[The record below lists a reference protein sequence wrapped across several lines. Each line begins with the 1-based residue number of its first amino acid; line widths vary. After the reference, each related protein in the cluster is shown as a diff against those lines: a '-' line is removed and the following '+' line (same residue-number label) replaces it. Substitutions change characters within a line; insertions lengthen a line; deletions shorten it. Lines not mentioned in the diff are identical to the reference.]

1 MVLTISVI
9 KLAIGILLFMF
20 ANIIAGSYQAWAEGK
35 FDKATMEKGIK
46 KALIIL
52 LGFGVVY
59 GAGMLNPDVLV
70 MDIDGTKV
78 NIMTAIYS
86 GALLA
91 FVAYGKQAIE
101 KLFKIVMSNVDNKS
115 E

>member
-1 MVLTISVI
+1 MVFTISVI
-9 KLAIGILLFMF
+9 KLAVGVLLFMV
-20 ANIIAGSYQAWAEGK
+20 ANIMAGSYQAWAEGK
-35 FDKATMEKGIK
+35 FDKVTMLKGVK

-52 LGFGVVY
+52 IGFGFVY
-59 GAGMLNPDVLV
+59 GGGLLNPDVLV
-70 MDIDGTKV
+70 MDVNGTEV

-101 KLFKIVMSNVDNKS
+101 KLFKIVMSNVESK